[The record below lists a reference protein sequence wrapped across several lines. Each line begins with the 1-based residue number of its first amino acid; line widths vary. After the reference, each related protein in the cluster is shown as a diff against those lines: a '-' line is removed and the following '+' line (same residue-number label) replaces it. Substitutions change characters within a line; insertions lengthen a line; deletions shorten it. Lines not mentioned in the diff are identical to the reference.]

1 MIKNF
6 EELNATSE
14 NCSACLNAKFSG
26 SDGKRHVVLCG
37 GTGCLSS
44 HSHEIKEEFEKQI
57 AERGLSDKVTVN
69 QV

>member
-26 SDGKRHVVLCG
+26 SDGKRTWCFAAVRAAFPLIRTKSRKSLKSRLRKEVFP
-37 GTGCLSS
+37 
-44 HSHEIKEEFEKQI
+44 IK
-57 AERGLSDKVTVN
+57 
-69 QV
+69 